1 MKTLQYIESV
11 QGQHTLSNFD
21 LYDTSSSQNAA
32 QKKYSS
38 CFITMMNLLNT
49 LVGAEILGI
58 ANSMI
63 FCGLYVSVALMVLC
77 ASLSYAATIL
87 VIRLQNRTGAESI
100 NDLAGKLLGRW
111 GGNMLSAFTLCFTY
125 SCQVAYLVIGSE
137 TVTNWLQLAKL
148 YEWEHGWRRSI
159 IVFAY
164 SMVLPIMLTI
174 PRNMGFLD
182 TASTAAIGCLVVF
195 VIVMIVKGCL
205 YLPKYGINPSVEKYQ
220 FGLNLF
226 NALAIYAMIF
236 ALPSIVLPL
245 VKPFNPSLRKRYFL
259 IGGAFM
265 LCFSIILIP
274 SVIGYLMFGR
284 GAQQI
289 ILKSFDTHDI
299 VIQVV
304 RVFFFFVVNA
314 SFPVVGISVATDISD
329 LIYHEHDPAKL
340 PWKKRIV
347 CLLIADAPPLLIA
360 MVLPDIRPAL
370 EIGGAFGGCLT
381 NFFFPPMLW
390 LKQSDKPFY
399 HPTNIL
405 CILFVMFGL
414 TSALIATYEAVID
427 AIHAF
432 SGKGE

>member
-1 MKTLQYIESV
+1 
-11 QGQHTLSNFD
+11 
-21 LYDTSSSQNAA
+21 
-32 QKKYSS
+32 
-38 CFITMMNLLNT
+38 MMNLLNT

-58 ANSMI
+58 ANSMT
-63 FCGLYVSVALMVLC
+63 FCGLFVSVALMVLC

-100 NDLAGKLLGRW
+100 NDLAAKILGRW
-111 GGNMLSAFTLCFTY
+111 GGNMLSGFTLCFTY
-125 SCQVAYLVIGSE
+125 SCQVAYLVIGAD
-137 TVTNWLQLAKL
+137 TVTNWLGLAKL
-148 YEWEHGWRRSI
+148 YEWESGWRRSLV
-159 IVFAY
+159 VFAY

-182 TASTAAIGCLVVF
+182 TASTTAIGCLVVF
-195 VIVMIVKGCL
+195 VIVMIVKGCI
-205 YLPKYGINPSVEKYQ
+205 YLPKNGIEPSVERYQ

-274 SVIGYLMFGR
+274 SVFGYLMFGR
-284 GAQQI
+284 GAETI
-289 ILKSFDTHDI
+289 ILNSFDSHDI

-314 SFPVVGISVATDISD
+314 SFPVVGIAVATDISD
-329 LIYHEHDPAKL
+329 
-340 PWKKRIV
+340 
-347 CLLIADAPPLLIA
+347 
-360 MVLPDIRPAL
+360 
-370 EIGGAFGGCLT
+370 GGCLT
-381 NFFFPPMLW
+381 NFFFPPLLW
-390 LKQSDKPFY
+390 LMQSDHRFY
-399 HPTNIL
+399 HPANIL
-405 CILFVMFGL
+405 CILFVAFGVI
-414 TSALIATYEAVID
+414 SAAIATYEAVVD

-432 SGKGE
+432 TGSNEK